1 MPASF
6 VAEPV
11 APLLAMELRAAVGS
25 AVFAVLGGAGVYLL
39 LPRPRGR
46 SVVAGGVLALLA
58 LLALGVLLS
67 PVPLTVETFLFYVFA
82 AVAVI
87 SGCLLITQRN
97 PARAA
102 LSFALVVLSSCGLFL
117 LQAAPFLMAATVIIY
132 AGAIIVT
139 FLFVLMLAQQEG
151 PSDADA
157 RSHEPV
163 WSVFAGAALLGTLL
177 YLLAETYSPAA
188 LDGFADRLQGID
200 RDAAQVQALAD
211 QPPEEADGPLQKIEA
226 DLAGFQKWLDER
238 VQPTERPEET
248 RASHLPDDGRRLR
261 AALEDASAKVAGQR
275 NNAQKNGQP
284 VRADELQA
292 ALGQVRDAAA
302 QAVAGLGAL
311 QPSERRPLSEFSG
324 PRANL
329 PPQALRRDA
338 EGRPELPAENVGFL
352 GRSLFTDYLLPVEL
366 GGTLLLVATVGAIAI
381 ATRRAERL
389 P

>member
-6 VAEPV
+6 VAEPL

-67 PVPLTVETFLFYVFA
+67 PVPLTAETFLFYVFA

-200 RDAAQVQALAD
+200 RDASQVLALAD
-211 QPPEEADGPLQKIEA
+211 QPPAEADAPLQKIET

-238 VQPTERPEET
+238 VQPAERPEET
-248 RASHLPDDGRRLR
+248 RAAHLPDDGRRLR
-261 AALEDASAKVAGQR
+261 AALEEASAQVGRQR
-275 NNAQKNGQP
+275 NNAQNGQP

-292 ALGQVRDAAA
+292 ALGQVRDAAG

-311 QPSERRPLSEFSG
+311 QASERRPLSEFSG

-338 EGRPELPAENVGFL
+338 EGRPELPAENVGYL

>member
-6 VAEPV
+6 LPEPA
-11 APLLAMELRAAVGS
+11 APLLAVGCAVL
-25 AVFAVLGGAGVYLL
+25 AVLGGAGVYLL
-39 LPRPRGR
+39 LPRPRR
-46 SVVAGGVLALLA
+46 HSLVAGGILALLA
-58 LLALGVLLS
+58 LLTLGALLS
-67 PVPLTVETFLFYVFA
+67 PVPMSTETFLFYVFA

-157 RSHEPV
+157 RSHEPF
-163 WSVFAGAALLGTLL
+163 WSVVAGAALLGILL
-177 YLLAETYSPAA
+177 YLVAETYSPAA
-188 LDGFADRLQGID
+188 LDGFADHLRTID
-200 RDAAQVQALAD
+200 GDAAEVHALASGTAA
-211 QPPEEADGPLQKIEA
+211 EVDGPLKKVET
-226 DLAGFQKWLDER
+226 DLGEFQNWLDAP
-238 VQPTERPEET
+238 VHPPPAAEET
-248 RASHLPDDGRRLR
+248 RAASLPDDGKRLR
-261 AALEDASAKVAGQR
+261 AALEEASTAVGRQR
-275 NNAQKNGQP
+275 NNAENRQP
-284 VRADELQA
+284 VQWNELET
-292 ALGQVRDAAA
+292 ALAQVRDAGA
-302 QAVAGLGAL
+302 QARHSLGVL
-311 QPSERRPLSEFSG
+311 QASDKRPLSEFSG

-329 PPQALRRDA
+329 PPGELRRDP
-338 EGRPELPAENVGFL
+338 ETGQPELPAQNVAHL

-381 ATRRAERL
+381 ASRRAERL
-389 P
+389 S

>member
-6 VAEPV
+6 LPEPL
-11 APLLAMELRAAVGS
+11 APLLAVELRPAVGS
-25 AVFAVLGGAGVYLL
+25 AVCAVLGGVGVYLL
-39 LPRPRGR
+39 LPRPRR
-46 SVVAGGVLALLA
+46 HAVVAGGLLALLA

-67 PVPLTVETFLFYVFA
+67 PVPLTAETFLFYVFA

-117 LQAAPFLMAATVIIY
+117 LQAAAFLMAATVIIY

-163 WSVFAGAALLGTLL
+163 WSVLAGAALLGMLL
-177 YLLAETYSPAA
+177 YLVAETYSPAA
-188 LDGFADRLQGID
+188 LDGFADHLRYVD
-200 RDAAQVQALAD
+200 RDARALAERG
-211 QPPEEADGPLQKIEA
+211 PAADDGTLQKVEG
-226 DLAGFQKWLDER
+226 DLGEFQKWLDEP
-238 VQPTERPEET
+238 VNPSQGAEET
-248 RASHLPDDGRRLR
+248 RAARLPDDGRRLR
-261 AALEDASAKVAGQR
+261 AALEEASAQVGRQR
-275 NNAQKNGQP
+275 NNAENHQP
-284 VRADELQA
+284 VQWGEVAA
-292 ALGQVRDAAA
+292 ALARVRDAGVEARN
-302 QAVAGLGAL
+302 GLGVVPA
-311 QPSERRPLSEFSG
+311 SEKRPLSAYSG
-324 PRANL
+324 PPANL
-329 PPQALRRDA
+329 PPPELRRDA
-338 EGRPELPAENVGFL
+338 QGRPELPAENVGYL
-352 GRSLFTDYLLPVEL
+352 GRSLFTDYLLAVEL

-381 ATRRAERL
+381 ASRRAERL